1 MIDFN
6 NDDVCFYFEFFETT
20 HIGSR
25 KRIVEL
31 IPTLVAV
38 ALFDDEIN
46 EIISHN
52 IFRLTFFKSFSNG
65 NKYGLFPFKQRH
77 YHQIKMRVE

>member
-6 NDDVCFYFEFFETT
+6 NDDVCFCFDFFETT
-20 HIGSR
+20 HTGSR

-52 IFRLTFFKSFSNG
+52 IFRLTFLNLLAMGINMVSFHSSNVITT
-65 NKYGLFPFKQRH
+65 K
-77 YHQIKMRVE
+77 